1 MTKIIMK
8 TKNIFQKEAISFG
21 WKTTTEN
28 FLFFFGML
36 LIIFLISIGTSS
48 LEEIFRKNAVYFII
62 FALSVF
68 VNLMI
73 QAGTI
78 KISLDFAD
86 GKKSSLKELTA
97 YVNLTGKLFIA
108 SLIYGLIIIG
118 GFILLIV
125 PGVIWG
131 IKYSYYAYFII
142 EKNASPLEALR
153 MSANLTN
160 GAKSQLFILEIV
172 LCLINLLGMLCLF
185 IGLFFTVPL
194 TLIAKAYVYRKLG
207 AQTTKAEIEK
217 DIVEPTPTPGA

>member
-8 TKNIFQKEAISFG
+8 TKNIYQKEAISFG

-28 FLFFFGML
+28 FFFFFGML
-36 LIIFLISIGTSS
+36 LIIFLISIGSSS
-48 LEEIFRKNAVYFII
+48 LEEAFKQDIVYFII
-62 FALSVF
+62 LAISIF

-86 GKKSSLKELTA
+86 GKKSTLKELVNYA
-97 YVNLTGKLFIA
+97 NLTVKLFLT
-108 SLIYGLIIIG
+108 SLLYVIIVLG

-125 PGVIWG
+125 PGVIWS

-142 EKNASPLEALR
+142 ENNATPLQALR
-153 MSANLTN
+153 MSANLTD
-160 GAKSQLFILEIV
+160 GAKSQLFVLEILLALINIAGL
-172 LCLINLLGMLCLF
+172 LCLA
-185 IGLFFTVPL
+185 IGLFITVPL

-217 DIVEPTPTPGA
+217 DIVEPTPTPAA